1 MANPIGTVLKHTLNR
16 LTTRIAKG
24 GGSFAL
30 VKHVGRTSGRPYE
43 TPIIAKPVPGGL
55 MIELTYG
62 DQVDWYRNVRAAGGC
77 RILLSGV
84 EWVITGF
91 EPVDAAIGL
100 TAFTPLQRGVLR
112 LLRREHF
119 VKCVGAPAANSATPG

>member
-1 MANPIGTVLKHTLNR
+1 MAPAIGTVLKHTLNR
-16 LTTRIAKG
+16 LTTRIARR

-30 VKHVGRTSGRPYE
+30 VKHVGRKSGKPYE

-77 RILLSGV
+77 VILLNGV

-91 EPVDAAIGL
+91 EQVDAATGRA
-100 TAFTPLQRGVLR
+100 AFTPLQRGILR
-112 LLRREHF
+112 ILRRTHF
-119 VKCVGAPAANSATPG
+119 VKCLGAPA